1 VAHNNCWPQVTDNYS
16 APRPEGEIDNK
27 EVVEDQYIGIKRE
40 MILVLYRGK
49 CGCECTS
56 CTYKPFKRG

>member
-27 EVVEDQYIGIKRE
+27 EVVEEQYIGIKRE
-40 MILVLYRGK
+40 MILVSYRGK
-49 CGCECTS
+49 CGCE
-56 CTYKPFKRG
+56 